1 MSGTW
6 ILVADRAKARLFDLQ
21 RVAEPDGHR
30 HPVLAE
36 IGGFSEPEGRLRP
49 RDLESDRPPATHDR
63 FGHASHA
70 IEPHTTPED
79 KERARFA
86 RSLVEVLEDGRLAGR
101 FGSLVI
107 VATPRFLGALNAEMA
122 PPLRRCVTAE
132 VAKELVDADASTLLE
147 AIGAT
152 GATGATSH

>member
-6 ILVADRAKARLFDLQ
+6 VLVADRASARVFDLQ
-21 RVAEPDGHR
+21 HAAGPDGHK
-30 HPVLAE
+30 HAVLAE
-36 IGGFSEPEGRLRP
+36 IRGFSEPEGRLRP

-79 KERARFA
+79 KQRARFA
-86 RSLVEVLEDGRLAGR
+86 RSLVEVLEDGRNAGR
-101 FGSLVI
+101 FGSLVL
-107 VATPRFLGALNAEMA
+107 VATPRFLGALHAEME
-122 PPLRRCVTAE
+122 PPLRRCVTVE
-132 VAKELVDADASTLLE
+132 VPKELVGADASTVLE

-152 GATGATSH
+152 GAP